1 MGQTVNKW
9 LKLCKILAKN
19 RHFKGK
25 HGTRNTNSVSTGVS
39 RSRLGLFLFF
49 CLPLHWQFT
58 HSYSSFKTKLNL
70 IQLLPF
76 SWPGLGLGEEVD
88 PVEAVTRF
96 LDTLEAEA
104 LLHLDTLITDQEA
117 QDRVLLE
124 DVQVTRHSE
133 AASVRC

>member
-1 MGQTVNKW
+1 MAPETQTVSQQE
-9 LKLCKILAKN
+9 CQDPASGC
-19 RHFKGK
+19 FFS
-25 HGTRNTNSVSTGVS
+25 SV
-39 RSRLGLFLFF
+39 FLFIGNSHIHIPV
-49 CLPLHWQFT
+49 LKP
-58 HSYSSFKTKLNL
+58 SYLNL

-124 DVQVTRHSE
+124 DVQVTDTARLLMLGVN
-133 AASVRC
+133 SVTVC

>member
-1 MGQTVNKW
+1 M
-9 LKLCKILAKN
+9 LY
-19 RHFKGK
+19 
-25 HGTRNTNSVSTGVS
+25 
-39 RSRLGLFLFF
+39 
-49 CLPLHWQFT
+49 
-58 HSYSSFKTKLNL
+58 HS
-70 IQLLPF
+70 PF

-124 DVQVTRHSE
+124 DVQVTTHSQT
-133 AASVRC
+133 ASVRC